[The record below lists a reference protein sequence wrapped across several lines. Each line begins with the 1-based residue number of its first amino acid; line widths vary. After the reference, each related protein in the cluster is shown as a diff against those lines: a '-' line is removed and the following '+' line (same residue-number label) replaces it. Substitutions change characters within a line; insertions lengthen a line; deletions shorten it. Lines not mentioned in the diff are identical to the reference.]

1 MTWPHSEART
11 GSCGPAHTGGRG
23 IEECL
28 GLPVGEASA
37 ARLPGGEEGPGRRE
51 ACWAQLC
58 PPSPFSSREGLCSLP
73 CFSLP
78 WCPLPTGKCLSSRA
92 RLTRPLAPCLP
103 PSPAVLTP
111 HFSAPYTLSPPPVSP
126 APAAGASPRSAPPLS
141 FPGCLLLFF
150 RDSAHHFQAA
160 FQHTQAGLSTLPRVP
175 SIPFAPLPA
184 RAPLR
189 FRGCSGCSLCS
200 RPPGP
205 PLTQVFPPHPSDYGF
220 ERSPFSECLANFW
233 FHPLSPPDD
242 CVLGQTYT
250 SSLG

>member
-23 IEECL
+23 IEERL

-37 ARLPGGEEGPGRRE
+37 ARLPGGEEGPGRLE

-78 WCPLPTGKCLSSRA
+78 WRPLPTGKCLSSRA

-111 HFSAPYTLSPPPVSP
+111 HSSAPYTLSPPPVSP

-141 FPGCLLLFF
+141 VPGCLLLFF
-150 RDSAHHFQAA
+150 RDSRLATSRQPSSTPRLGSA
-160 FQHTQAGLSTLPRVP
+160 LSREFPASPSHPFLPGP
-175 SIPFAPLPA
+175 HSGSGAA
-184 RAPLR
+184 RAA
-189 FRGCSGCSLCS
+189 LCAPIPQA
-200 RPPGP
+200 RP
-205 PLTQVFPPHPSDYGF
+205 
-220 ERSPFSECLANFW
+220 
-233 FHPLSPPDD
+233 
-242 CVLGQTYT
+242 
-250 SSLG
+250 